1 MHRSRDCNASISC
14 NECGSKQHTTALH
27 TNRVYQTKG
36 APPSPPRSVDGGEQL
51 ELAETKLTSV
61 SSTCTDI
68 SKDGNS
74 SKSCAKILPVN
85 VFHKDNQDKVI
96 RMYAIIDDQSNRS
109 LVAPEFFSLFN
120 VQAETKD
127 YLLST
132 CSGSK
137 VTSGKRGNGFVVKSV
152 QDNTRFNL
160 PELIECDNIP
170 NNRNEI
176 ATPEDILQYQHLQ
189 ELQKHIL
196 PIDEKCKILLLIGR
210 DLIEAHHVL
219 DQRLGPPK
227 APFAQKLNLGWIIV
241 GEIRSDKQHVHFELT
256 TKETNPTCSVVKPQ
270 TKKLPEC
277 NKTNTQSNEIQTDSS
292 KLYPRLH
299 GQPKTKSA
307 TSIVRF
313 AEAEKFT
320 SETTPP
326 KVNADKEKYIRKHS
340 IPMESFNSP
349 LDTQGQEESRITNS
363 NLSHREKEHGT
374 GWSTVRRKRQGK
386 HPSRKTSSL
395 DRISV
400 SKGDSSIRTTAME
413 LDLRSPRSRRKH
425 RHI

>member
-1 MHRSRDCNASISC
+1 
-14 NECGSKQHTTALH
+14 
-27 TNRVYQTKG
+27 
-36 APPSPPRSVDGGEQL
+36 
-51 ELAETKLTSV
+51 
-61 SSTCTDI
+61 
-68 SKDGNS
+68 
-74 SKSCAKILPVN
+74 
-85 VFHKDNQDKVI
+85 
-96 RMYAIIDDQSNRS
+96 MYAIIDDQSNRS
-109 LVAPEFFSLFN
+109 LAAPEFFSLFN
-120 VQAETKD
+120 VQEETKD
-127 YLLST
+127 YMLST

-176 ATPEDILQYQHLQ
+176 ATTKDILQYQHLQ
-189 ELQKHIL
+189 ELQKNIL
-196 PIDEKCKILLLIGR
+196 PIDGKCKILLLIGR

-241 GEIRSDKQHVHFELT
+241 GEIRSDKQHVHLELT
-256 TKETNPTCSVVKPQ
+256 TKKTNPTCSVVKPH

-277 NKTNTQSNEIQTDSS
+277 NKTNTQSNGIRTDSF
-292 KLYPRLH
+292 KQYPRLH

-307 TSIVRF
+307 TSIVKF
-313 AEAEKFT
+313 AEDEKFISEAT
-320 SETTPP
+320 SP

-340 IPMESFNSP
+340 IPKESFNLP
-349 LDTQGQEESRITNS
+349 LDTQGQEESRIDNS
-363 NLSHREKEHGT
+363 DLSHREKEHGT
-374 GWSTVRRKRQGK
+374 GWSTVCRKRKGK
-386 HPSRKTSSL
+386 RPFCKTFPL

-400 SKGDSSIRTTAME
+400 SKGDSSIRTTAMK

-425 RHI
+425 HLI

>member
-1 MHRSRDCNASISC
+1 MISIVYNHHNHLCMNAM
-14 NECGSKQHTTALH
+14 
-27 TNRVYQTKG
+27 
-36 APPSPPRSVDGGEQL
+36 
-51 ELAETKLTSV
+51 SV
-61 SSTCTDI
+61 SGV
-68 SKDGNS
+68 K
-74 SKSCAKILPVN
+74 
-85 VFHKDNQDKVI
+85 
-96 RMYAIIDDQSNRS
+96 
-109 LVAPEFFSLFN
+109 LF
-120 VQAETKD
+120 
-127 YLLST
+127 L
-132 CSGSK
+132 
-137 VTSGKRGNGFVVKSV
+137 
-152 QDNTRFNL
+152 
-160 PELIECDNIP
+160 
-170 NNRNEI
+170 
-176 ATPEDILQYQHLQ
+176 
-189 ELQKHIL
+189 
-196 PIDEKCKILLLIGR
+196 
-210 DLIEAHHVL
+210 
-219 DQRLGPPK
+219 RLR
-227 APFAQKLNLGWIIV
+227 L
-241 GEIRSDKQHVHFELT
+241 
-256 TKETNPTCSVVKPQ
+256 CVVKPQ

-340 IPMESFNSP
+340 IPKESFNSP

-395 DRISV
+395 DCISV